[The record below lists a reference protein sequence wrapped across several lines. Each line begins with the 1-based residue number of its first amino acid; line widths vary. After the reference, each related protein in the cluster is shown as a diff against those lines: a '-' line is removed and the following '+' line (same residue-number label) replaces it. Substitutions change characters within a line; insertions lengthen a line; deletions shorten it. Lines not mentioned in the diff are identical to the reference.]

1 MTTGLDRLRP
11 HAAPR
16 VWRMR
21 AQSSARMSCA
31 IWSWFLRQGL
41 ARGLAAIA
49 LLTGVAAATA
59 GEDASSWDGDAI
71 SAVRLI
77 AGSMPA
83 SRIAPLRAGLEI
95 RIKAGWHTYWRYPG
109 DAGVPPR
116 IDFGASRN
124 VKAVDVRFPAPQPI
138 AEQGL
143 TTIGYTSDVVLPL
156 AVVPLDR
163 SKPVTLSAKLG
174 YAVCERL
181 CVPAEGQVELLLTE
195 GPSSQESV
203 LAMAEARVPRKVEL
217 GADGALAIRS
227 VRREDG
233 SARPRIIVDV
243 VAPAGVPVVLF
254 AEGPGED
261 WALPVPTLID
271 GAPAPLRRFAFDLD
285 GAPPGAS
292 YEKALITLTAVA
304 GEEAIEVATRLD

>member
-1 MTTGLDRLRP
+1 MTTRLDRLRP
-11 HAAPR
+11 HAAPGVWSER
-16 VWRMR
+16 V
-21 AQSSARMSCA
+21 QSSPRMSCA
-31 IWSWFLRQGL
+31 TWSWFLRQAL
-41 ARGLAAIA
+41 ARGLGAIA
-49 LLTGVAAATA
+49 LLAGVAAAIA
-59 GEDASSWDGDAI
+59 GEDASSWDGNAI
-71 SAVRLI
+71 TAVRLI
-77 AGSMPA
+77 AGSTPA
-83 SRIAPLRAGLEI
+83 SRTAPLRAGLEI

-116 IDFGASRN
+116 FDFSASRN

-143 TTIGYTSDVVLPL
+143 TTIGYTADVLLPL

-163 SKPVTLSAKLG
+163 SKPITLRAKLD
-174 YAVCERL
+174 YAVCERQ
-181 CVPAEGQVELLLTE
+181 CVPAEGRAELLLTD
-195 GPSSQESV
+195 GPSSQEGA
-203 LAMAEARVPRKVEL
+203 LAAAEARLPRKVGL

-233 SARPRIIVDV
+233 SAPPRIIVDV
-243 VAPAGVPVVLF
+243 AAPAGVPVVLF

-261 WALPVPTLID
+261 WALPVPRQID